1 MKLLLLLLLL
11 FLIKRIKV
19 TEHYSY
25 VIDETGQDMTT
36 TTYVDQGVVSVS
48 HDELF
53 TDAVGTCSVVAFHSE
68 NKNFLSHVDAHT
80 QDIYLINTIKKHFNP
95 NKIPTIYVWS
105 GAWCEECD
113 SKKVIEKALDELKIK
128 SKMRFM
134 GKVNFK
140 NKIIIDKSGK
150 VKKV

>member
-1 MKLLLLLLLL
+1 MNLLLLLL
-11 FLIKRIKV
+11 FLFIVNRKKI

-25 VIDETGQDMTT
+25 VIDETGQDMTNT
-36 TTYVDQGVVSVS
+36 KYVDQGVVSVS

-80 QDIYLINTIKKHFNP
+80 QDYYLMNTIKKHFNT
-95 NKIPTIYVWS
+95 NKISTIYVWS

-113 SKKVIEKALDELKIK
+113 SKKVIENALDELNIK
-128 SKMRFM
+128 HKMKFM

-150 VKKV
+150 VRKV